1 MRRPLSELLRPTTL
15 EEFFG
20 QEHALQEQALL
31 SSIFQRKEPLSLLL
45 WGPPGCGKTTL
56 ARIYM
61 RHFVANT
68 FFFHPA
74 SHGTSDLKKW
84 VQEIQNNPLFH
95 CTNLIFVDEIHRLTK
110 TQQDAFL
117 PFLEDGTFCIVG
129 ATTENPS
136 FALTGALL
144 SRLRVIPLEPLKE
157 SALEKI
163 LQKALCYAGISGLS
177 TEDTSLLIQRA
188 KGDARHLLNCVENLL
203 PVKDSILT
211 GQIEGYITPK
221 TTVYDHSGDQH
232 YHYISCLHKSIRGSD
247 PDAALYWLCRMLEA
261 KEDPNYIARRL
272 LRISIEDIG
281 LADPDAQKVALSGWQ
296 TYERLGSPEGD
307 LALAEVAIFL
317 ALAPKSVSA
326 YKAFNQTKQL
336 ASTTSHLTPPTF
348 LVNAPTKL
356 MQSLGMGKGYIYD
369 PDTKE
374 KFSGQNYFPEEIERP
389 TLYEPSSLGYEKEL
403 KRRLDFFRE
412 KRKQI
417 HAPSDCT

>member
-1 MRRPLSELLRPTTL
+1 MKRPLSELLRPSTL
-15 EEFFG
+15 EDFFG
-20 QEHALQEQALL
+20 QEQALHKQSL
-31 SSIFQRKEPLSLLL
+31 LLSIFQRKEPLSLLF

-61 RHFVANT
+61 RQFVANT

-95 CTNLIFVDEIHRLTK
+95 STNLIFVDEIHRLTK

-117 PFLEDGTFCIVG
+117 PFLEDGTFSIIG

-136 FALTGALL
+136 FALTAALL

-157 SALEKI
+157 QALEKI
-163 LQKALCYAGISGLS
+163 LEKALSYADIPPLS
-177 TEDTSLLIQRA
+177 AKDASILIQEA
-188 KGDARHLLNCVENLL
+188 KGDARHLLNCIENLL
-203 PVKDSILT
+203 PIKDSLAP
-211 GQIEGYITPK
+211 GQIQGYISPK
-221 TTVYDHSGDQH
+221 AAVYDHSGDQH

-281 LADPDAQKVALSGWQ
+281 LADPDAQKVALQGWQ

-307 LALAEVAIFL
+307 LALGEVVIFL

-326 YKAFNQTKQL
+326 YRAFNESKDLATK
-336 ASTTSHLTPPTF
+336 TSHLPAPAF
-348 LVNAPTKL
+348 LVNAPTHL
-356 MQSLGMGKGYIYD
+356 MKSLGMGKGYIYD

-389 TLYEPSSLGYEKEL
+389 SLYKPTSLGYEKEL
-403 KRRLDFFRE
+403 KRRLDFFKE
-412 KRKQI
+412 KRKQLQSS
-417 HAPSDCT
+417 PDCT

>member
-1 MRRPLSELLRPTTL
+1 L

-20 QEHALQEQALL
+20 QEHALEEKALL
-31 SSIFQRKEPLSLLL
+31 SSLFHRKEPLSLLL

-56 ARIYM
+56 ARIYT

-74 SHGTSDLKKW
+74 SHGTADLKKW

-95 CTNLIFVDEIHRLTK
+95 TNNLIFVDEIHRLSK
-110 TQQDAFL
+110 AQQDAFL

-144 SRLRVIPLEPLKE
+144 SRLRVIPLQPLND

-163 LQKALCYAGISGLS
+163 LERALSQMGITPL
-177 TEDTSLLIQRA
+177 TPEDCKLLIQEA

-203 PVKDSILT
+203 SSQEPLISGKISS
-211 GQIEGYITPK
+211 YISSKATP
-221 TTVYDHSGDQH
+221 YDRSGDEH
-232 YHYISCLHKSIRGSD
+232 YHYISCLHKAVRGSD

-261 KEDPNYIARRL
+261 GEDPNYIARRL

-281 LADPDAQKVALSGWQ
+281 LADPDAQKIALQGWQ

-317 ALAPKSVSA
+317 ALSPKSTSS
-326 YKAFNQTKQL
+326 YKAFNESKEI
-336 ASTTSHLTPPTF
+336 AKTTSSLPPPPF
-348 LVNAPTKL
+348 LMNAPTKL
-356 MQSLGMGKGYIYD
+356 LQSLGFGKGYIYD
-369 PDTKE
+369 PDTQE
-374 KFSGQNYFPEEIERP
+374 KFSGQNYFPETMDRP
-389 TLYEPSSLGYEKEL
+389 YLYKPSSLGLEKEL
-403 KRRLDFFRE
+403 KRRLDFFTQ
-412 KRKQI
+412 KRNQI
-417 HAPSDCT
+417 NTP